1 MEPKMTSA
9 IEQITLNTPT
19 FHGCSVNPTYINFFF
34 GKNGTGKSTV
44 AKAIATNDG
53 LTWQDG
59 RSAEDYSVLLYNN
72 DFIARNIQSYG
83 NMPGVFTISAQS
95 ADEKRLIDEK
105 TKKRD
110 ELLVKYNEAKKALD
124 DKEKEKIALI
134 SAFETSIWNQT
145 VDVRDGF
152 DEIVKGKKK
161 KHLFAAEVLKLTTA
175 KDHDFQKIKNLYD
188 LVFAGDL
195 KPYQPFGNILET
207 YLSHLPGALG
217 LLTCPIVSSSQ
228 TPFAVFVKAL
238 NATDWIHHGHE
249 SFTEHADGKCP
260 FCQQELPENF
270 EQELAQLFDE
280 QYAKDIATLSE
291 ISAKY
296 DDLVYEISAVTAGGH
311 HSILTGE
318 DKETFSKGCMTL
330 FQVVTANSI
339 KIKDK
344 VKEPSMVV
352 EIFDVL
358 PLVKELDEIAK
369 RANIAIEEYNSII
382 SSKQQKQI
390 DCRNAVWELV
400 LFRLQDEIASYRQ
413 SFANIEAEI
422 ADIRTQKNTFL
433 EEGRAVRREINELN
447 KNAVNTTETVESI
460 NGLLRDSGFQG
471 FFLREKADIDNVY
484 ELVRNDDTI
493 AANLSEGERNFIAF
507 LYFYHLVRGT
517 ENAGGEMKD
526 KIVVIDDPISSM
538 DSGVL
543 FIVSALVREMIEVC
557 YNNTDYLDN
566 QLKGDYIKQIFILT
580 HNAFF
585 HKEVTYSKVKHYRGA
600 SFYVIEKAD
609 NNSNIR
615 LCVRRKESPATEWE
629 NYNPVQNSYA
639 ALWSEFKE
647 VRSPIPVL
655 NVIRRILEYYF
666 LQLCGYDGA
675 SLRTTL
681 LEKNKD
687 KFIKQLENGQQDYS
701 QYHAVAAMLSYISTS
716 TTSITDGLDHIDD
729 CMDVEL
735 CKETFEKV
743 FRLMEQGQ
751 HYDMMMG
758 NE

>member
-1 MEPKMTSA
+1 MEVKMTSA

-19 FHGCSVNPTYINFFF
+19 FHGCSINPTYINFFF

-44 AKAIATNDG
+44 AKSIAANQG
-53 LTWQDG
+53 LSWQDG
-59 RSAEDYSVLLYNN
+59 KSAEDYSVLLYNN

-95 ADEKRLIDEK
+95 AEDKRLINEK

-110 ELLVKYNEAKKALD
+110 ELLAKYNDAKKALE
-124 DKEKEKIALI
+124 DKEKEKLALI

-145 VDVRDGF
+145 VDIRDSF

-175 KDHDFQKIKNLYD
+175 KDHDFQQIKKLYD
-188 LVFAGDL
+188 MVYAVDL
-195 KPYQPFGNILET
+195 KPYEKFGNILET
-207 YLSHLPGALG
+207 YLSNLPGSLG
-217 LLTCPIVSSSQ
+217 ILSCPIMSSSQ
-228 TPFAVFVKAL
+228 TPFASFVKAL
-238 NATDWIHHGHE
+238 NATDWVHQGHE
-249 SFTEHADGKCP
+249 TFGEHTDGKCP
-260 FCQQELPENF
+260 FCQQELPDGF
-270 EQELAQLFDE
+270 ERELAQLFDE
-280 QYAKDIATLSE
+280 QYAKDLATLSAV
-291 ISAKY
+291 SQKY
-296 DDLVYEISAVTAGGH
+296 ADLVYEISAVTAGGQH
-311 HSILTGE
+311 AILTGE
-318 DKETFSKGCMTL
+318 DKDKFSKGCLTL
-330 FQVVTANSI
+330 FQLVTANSI

-344 VKEPSMVV
+344 VKEPSKVV
-352 EIFDVL
+352 EILDVL
-358 PLVKELDEIAK
+358 PLVEELDAIAK
-369 RANIAIEEYNSII
+369 RANIAIEEHNQII

-400 LFRLQDEIASYRQ
+400 LFRLQDEISSYRQ
-413 SFANIEAEI
+413 SLANIEAEI
-422 ADIRTQKNTFL
+422 TDIRDKKNEYL
-433 EEGRAVRREINELN
+433 EEGRAVRRELTELN

-471 FFLREKADIDNVY
+471 FYLREKSDISNVY
-484 ELVRNDDTI
+484 ELVRTDDTI
-493 AANLSEGERNFIAF
+493 AENLSEGERNFIAF

-517 ENAGGEMKD
+517 DNASGEMKD
-526 KIVVIDDPISSM
+526 KIVIIDDPISSM
-538 DSGVL
+538 DSSVL
-543 FIVSALVREMIEVC
+543 FIVSALVREMVEVC

-600 SFYVIEKAD
+600 SFYVIEKMD
-609 NNSNIR
+609 NNSAIR
-615 LCVRRKESPATEWE
+615 LCVRRKKEPATEWE

-639 ALWSEFKE
+639 ALWSEYKE
-647 VRSPIPVL
+647 VQSPIPVL

-675 SLRTTL
+675 SLRSTL
-681 LEKNKD
+681 LEKNKE
-687 KFIKQLENGQQDYS
+687 KFIRVLENGQQDYS
-701 QYHAVAAMLSYISTS
+701 QYHAVSAMLSYISAN

-735 CKETFEKV
+735 CRDTFEKV